1 MKTGTCL
8 RPSWT
13 AIVCP
18 TISGKIV
25 EARDQVRTMFLLP
38 DSFIASIRL
47 ISRSSTNGPF
57 FDDLLTS
64 GDPPCRGDGR
74 GRSACPIPCA
84 YGGGGCPGRGR
95 PPARARGGAG
105 PPHGV
110 TGWRPPFDLPSPPP
124 CGWSTGFIAEPRT
137 DGRFPRQRL
146 RPALPPV
153 MFWWST
159 FPTWPTVAR
168 QSSGT
173 RRISPDGRRR
183 TANAPSFAT
192 SWMPEP
198 ADRAILAPWPG
209 FSPTAWTSAPVG

>member
-84 YGGGGCPGRGR
+84 YGGCACRASAP
-95 PPARARGGAG
+95 PPARPGGGPPPPLPPPPPARGGGGCSPA
-105 PPHGV
+105 H
-110 TGWRPPFDLPSPPP
+110 PPP
-124 CGWSTGFIAEPRT
+124 
-137 DGRFPRQRL
+137 GR
-146 RPALPPV
+146 
-153 MFWWST
+153 
-159 FPTWPTVAR
+159 
-168 QSSGT
+168 
-173 RRISPDGRRR
+173 
-183 TANAPSFAT
+183 
-192 SWMPEP
+192 
-198 ADRAILAPWPG
+198 
-209 FSPTAWTSAPVG
+209 